1 MMDPKYQQHQ
11 HHSLSKSINGAEE
24 NRQYL
29 RAFIQ
34 TYRNLPVLWDTSLR
48 DYTNRDKRAEAY
60 QQLVPIYRYL
70 KRDAN
75 LEDVKK
81 KINTL
86 RTNYR
91 KELKVVESARRE
103 GNVYQPRCWTF
114 YELDFLRN
122 AEKFLAVNPQIKSE
136 NAFLFNEHS
145 PNQFL
150 EASLYGFRSIAC
162 TPPPNISEM
171 FHKSFGQTPAVNTQQ
186 KVEHQAAST
195 PPLGALPGGQQ
206 VTNNHGNPVTAT
218 QLYQQQQ
225 QQQQQQ
231 SQHHNS
237 QNLNSA
243 PHMTAKRLRANS
255 HANGHGNNPSRSP
268 SNETLAMACDYLSS
282 SYPEEES
289 LARTWTYKLK
299 RLARDQRL
307 LAEKFISDVLF
318 EAESGTLHRG
328 SMQLNAL
335 EPYVRFEDNTSDEAT
350 ENEKSQ
356 SPSNQIT
363 NNSSRNL
370 ANCVDNATAA
380 TQPTQ
385 GSQKVE
391 MELQKSETENK
402 FSEYN

>member
-11 HHSLSKSINGAEE
+11 HHSLTKSINGAEE

-136 NAFLFNEHS
+136 NSFLFNEHS

-162 TPPPNISEM
+162 TPPPNITEM
-171 FHKSFGQTPAVNTQQ
+171 FHN
-186 KVEHQAAST
+186 
-195 PPLGALPGGQQ
+195 
-206 VTNNHGNPVTAT
+206 
-218 QLYQQQQ
+218 
-225 QQQQQQ
+225 
-231 SQHHNS
+231 
-237 QNLNSA
+237 
-243 PHMTAKRLRANS
+243 
-255 HANGHGNNPSRSP
+255 
-268 SNETLAMACDYLSS
+268 
-282 SYPEEES
+282 YPEEES

-299 RLARDQRL
+299 RLPRDQRL

-328 SMQLNAL
+328 SMQLNAF

-356 SPSNQIT
+356 SPSNQIA
-363 NNSSRNL
+363 NNTSRNL
-370 ANCVDNATAA
+370 SNCADNATAPA
-380 TQPTQ
+380 QSTQT
-385 GSQKVE
+385 SQKVE
-391 MELQKSETENK
+391 MELQKNDTENK
-402 FSEYN
+402 FNDYN